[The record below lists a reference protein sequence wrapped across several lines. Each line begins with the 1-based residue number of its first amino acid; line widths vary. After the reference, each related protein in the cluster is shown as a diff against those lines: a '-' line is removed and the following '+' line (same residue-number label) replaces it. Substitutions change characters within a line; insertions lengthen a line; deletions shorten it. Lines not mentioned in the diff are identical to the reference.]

1 MLERQAGKDMTTNYP
16 VGDFLIRVKN
26 ASLAGKHEVEAPLT
40 KGVKAV
46 AEALKRAGYV
56 EEIKSSKGVLTATI
70 AYRRKKPIMLGI
82 KLVSKPGLRIYMD
95 VEDIEKKRG
104 PSTFIVSTPKGVL
117 TSREVI
123 AKRASGEV
131 LAEVW

>member
-1 MLERQAGKDMTTNYP
+1 MATNYP
-16 VGDFLIRVKN
+16 VGDFLIRIKN
-26 ASLAGKHEVEAPLT
+26 AALAGRHEAQAPVT
-40 KGVKAV
+40 NGIKAV

-56 EEIKSSKGVLTATI
+56 EEVKTEKGIITATI
-70 AYRRKKPIMLGI
+70 AYRRKKPIMLGL

-95 VEDIEKKRG
+95 VDDIEKKRG
-104 PSTFIVSTPKGVL
+104 PSIFIVSTPKGIL

>member
-1 MLERQAGKDMTTNYP
+1 MATNYP
-16 VGDFLIRVKN
+16 VGDFVIRLKN
-26 ASLAGKHEVEAPLT
+26 ASLAGKHEAEAPLT

-46 AEALKRAGYV
+46 AEALKRAGFI
-56 EEIKSSKGVLTATI
+56 EEVKTAKGVMTATI

-82 KLVSKPGLRIYMD
+82 KLVSKPGLRIYLD

-117 TSREVI
+117 ISKEVI
-123 AKRASGEV
+123 AKKASGEV

>member
-1 MLERQAGKDMTTNYP
+1 MATNYP

-26 ASLAGKHEVEAPLT
+26 AALADKHELEAPLT

-46 AEALKRAGYV
+46 AEALKRAGFV
-56 EEIKSSKGVLTATI
+56 EEVKSTKGVITATI
-70 AYRRKKPIMLGI
+70 AFRRKKPIMLGI
-82 KLVSKPGLRIYMD
+82 KLVSRPGLRIYMD
-95 VEDIEKKRG
+95 VDDIEKKRG
-104 PSTFIVSTPKGVL
+104 PSLYIVSTPKGVL
-117 TSREVI
+117 ISKEVI

>member
-1 MLERQAGKDMTTNYP
+1 MATNYP

-26 ASLAGKHEVEAPLT
+26 AALAGRHEAEAPLT
-40 KGVKAV
+40 KGIKAV

-56 EEIKSSKGVLTATI
+56 EEVKVTKDIITATI
-70 AYRRKKPIMLGI
+70 AFRRKKPIMMGI

-95 VEDIEKKRG
+95 VDDIEKKRG
-104 PSTFIVSTPKGVL
+104 PSLYLVSTPKGIL
-117 TSREVI
+117 TTKEVI

>member
-1 MLERQAGKDMTTNYP
+1 MATNYP

-26 ASLAGKHEVEAPLT
+26 ISLAGKHDVEAPLT

-56 EEIKSSKGVLTATI
+56 EEVKSSKGVLTATI
-70 AYRRKKPIMLGI
+70 AYRRKKPIMLGL
-82 KLVSKPGLRIYMD
+82 KLISRPGLRIYMD
-95 VEDIEKKRG
+95 VDDIEKKRG
-104 PSTFIVSTPKGVL
+104 PSIYLVSTPKGVL
-117 TSREVI
+117 ITKEVI
-123 AKRASGEV
+123 AKRAAGEV